1 MGLDSVELLEEIE
14 KTFDIRIPDP
24 VAEKM
29 DTVGKAYDEVWKR
42 IQHRNSGKCILQV
55 LFYRLRACFKEELP
69 AGINISPCTL
79 IDDIVP
85 KADRRKIWAT
95 LALRSKLKV
104 PELVLPDKI
113 ARGLFKWGLVV
124 FCSISWLSWYLN
136 ERLQIGGLIYLLAI
150 AVCIVIIR
158 LSSGV
163 LKPQRVAIPCT
174 TMRELTLQVL
184 AMNMPA
190 LNGQG
195 VTRKEMEMIINNV
208 IVEKMGIDPDEIAPG
223 KFFGNDLGLN

>member
-1 MGLDSVELLEEIE
+1 MGLDSVELLVEIE
-14 KTFDIRIPDP
+14 RTFDIRIPDP

-42 IQHRNSGKCILQV
+42 IQHRNSGKFILQV
-55 LFYRLRACFKEELP
+55 LFYRLRACFKEELTVE
-69 AGINISPCTL
+69 INISPSTL

-85 KADRRKIWAT
+85 KADRRKIWAI
-95 LALRSKLKV
+95 LSQRSKLKL

-113 ARGLFKWGLVV
+113 ASGLFKWGLVV
-124 FCSISWLSWYLN
+124 FCTITWLSWYLN

-150 AVCIVIIR
+150 AVCIAIML
-158 LSSGV
+158 LSSGI
-163 LKPQRVAIPCT
+163 LKPQRMTIPCT

-190 LNGQG
+190 LNEQG

-208 IVEKMGIDPDEIAPG
+208 IVEIMGINPAEIAPE
-223 KFFGNDLGLN
+223 KSFGNDLGLN